1 MNLGWRFRRLR
12 AMSAGEVVARAR
24 RTALHRWDALA
35 YQGAKPLWRRAWS
48 PRGRDVDFDRAPSA
62 PLGFLTHERARFV
75 QARDPGAAELLIAKA
90 DEILSGSY
98 QYFGYPAARLSE
110 PVDFD
115 FDPLSRQSW
124 PRRHGKRIDYRLAE
138 FGDPKWIWELNRLQE
153 LPLLAAASLLG
164 GDERYAARGVEL
176 ARRWIAT
183 SEPGRGIAWSNGF
196 EAGMRSIS
204 LAVFLDAMR
213 GSPLL
218 DKSSAEQ
225 IVVSLWQHVRWI
237 ARDPSTHSSANN
249 HLIGEL
255 AGLVAIGLLV
265 PELHRAEVLVDEGL
279 AGLAKEATLQ
289 IAPDGTSV
297 EQAFRYQL
305 FVLDHLLVV
314 AALLDAAARP
324 CPESIV
330 DALERSGR
338 AFAALLG
345 ESDPEPRYGDADDA
359 FVLRLGGCGLRTA
372 RGVAAG
378 IAARVGDRDARV
390 VAPTLDATAC
400 WLFGEEGAER
410 FETTEPGAAPKS
422 AFLPDAG
429 IVVLR
434 AGGSRVL
441 FDAGPLGYL
450 ATAAHGHADALQ
462 VTVAEGGEDLVVDPG
477 VGSYFG
483 DPVARAA
490 LRGTAAHATVTID
503 GEDQSEAGGAFLW
516 TRHASA
522 RLVSVDLGRGQ
533 AVGVHDGYRLL
544 THPVTHRRLV
554 RVDGDE
560 PIIVVDRL
568 ESVAAH
574 EVVQSWLLHPGL
586 DAVLEGG
593 VVRATRDGRPR
604 LLIAVQG
611 TSAGRLGLL
620 RGDREPFRGWYS
632 RRLEHLEPAWLA
644 SWSATAAGSI
654 EIVALVWPLSM
665 GEWPE
670 PSLEVVQRSDGLE
683 IRYTR
688 ARATRVLLIGASDL
702 AG

>member
-1 MNLGWRFRRLR
+1 
-12 AMSAGEVVARAR
+12 
-24 RTALHRWDALA
+24 
-35 YQGAKPLWRRAWS
+35 
-48 PRGRDVDFDRAPSA
+48 
-62 PLGFLTHERARFV
+62 
-75 QARDPGAAELLIAKA
+75 
-90 DEILSGSY
+90 
-98 QYFGYPAARLSE
+98 
-110 PVDFD
+110 
-115 FDPLSRQSW
+115 
-124 PRRHGKRIDYRLAE
+124 
-138 FGDPKWIWELNRLQE
+138 
-153 LPLLAAASLLG
+153 
-164 GDERYAARGVEL
+164 
-176 ARRWIAT
+176 
-183 SEPGRGIAWSNGF
+183 
-196 EAGMRSIS
+196 
-204 LAVFLDAMR
+204 VFLDAMR

-218 DKSSAEQ
+218 DRSVTEQ

-237 ARDPSTHSSANN
+237 ERDPSTHSSANN

-255 AGLVAIGLLV
+255 AGLIAIGLLV
-265 PELHRAEVLVDEGL
+265 PELRGAETLLGRRL
-279 AGLAKEATLQ
+279 ADLATEAERQ
-289 IAPDGTSV
+289 IAGDGTSV
-297 EQAFRYQL
+297 EQAFRYHL

-314 AALLDAAARP
+314 VALLDAGGRRG
-324 CPESIV
+324 PEPIV
-330 DALERSGR
+330 DALARSGR
-338 AFAALLG
+338 ALAAQLG
-345 ESDPEPRYGDADDA
+345 ESDPEPTYGDADDA
-359 FVLRLGGCGLRTA
+359 VVLRLEVGLRSA
-372 RGVAAG
+372 RGVAAA
-378 IAARVGDRDARV
+378 IAAGLGDPLARIA
-390 VAPTLDATAC
+390 APALDATAC
-400 WLFGEEGAER
+400 WLFGNDGVER
-410 FETTEPGAAPKS
+410 FAATEPAPAPGS
-422 AFLPDAG
+422 TLLPDAG

-434 AGGSRVL
+434 AGRRRVL
-441 FDAGPLGYL
+441 FDAGQLGYL

-533 AVGVHDGYRLL
+533 AVGVHDGYRLI
-544 THPVTHRRLV
+544 TDPVTHRRLV

-568 ESVAAH
+568 ESAAAH

-611 TSAGRLGLL
+611 TSTGRLGLL

-632 RRLEHLEPAWLA
+632 CRLEHLEPAWLA
-644 SWSATAAGSI
+644 SWSATAIGSI
-654 EIVALVWPLSM
+654 DIVALVWPLSV

-670 PSLEVVQRSDGLE
+670 PSLELMQRSDGLE
-683 IRYTR
+683 IRYTS
-688 ARATRVLLIGASDL
+688 ARATRVLLVGASDL